1 MKIDAENVIFDIKDD
16 NNHSM
21 CLSLV
26 NNAFKLVVGEQT
38 FMSDSIENL
47 DRLTS
52 WNRITFT
59 WQIQSNNSKFKIYLN
74 SSLVKQVETSI
85 NYTLNNLLVSIGK
98 KFEDDSTSFN
108 GLMEMLV
115 YETQDISNNYMR

>member
-16 NNHSM
+16 NNNSM

-26 NNAFKLVVGEQT
+26 NNAFKLVVDEQT

-85 NYTLNNLLVSIGK
+85 NYTLNN
-98 KFEDDSTSFN
+98 
-108 GLMEMLV
+108 
-115 YETQDISNNYMR
+115 